1 MNDKAAEQ
9 CGTNEIEPK
18 LESLPPRILDL
29 EEQKHAL
36 PSITTRLESKV
47 TSQTLQRF
55 LNPKGIVGL

>member
-1 MNDKAAEQ
+1 MK
-9 CGTNEIEPK
+9 IEPK
-18 LESLPPRILDL
+18 LESLQPRILDL

-47 TSQTLQRF
+47 TYQTLQRF